1 MKNVIYK
8 IRNIT
13 NGKFYVGSTCDSRER
28 FRSHRKGLRGNRHHC
43 KHLQAS
49 WNKYGEDFFKF
60 EVIEQVASSDLLF
73 AAEDIWLSEWFG
85 HAQCYNSGRS
95 AATPMRGIQKEEHP
109 CYGRVV
115 TDDEKGRISTG
126 LKEYYANNISHRLG
140 ATHTVETLA
149 KIAQNRTP
157 PKGVDHY
164 GYGLTRSAET
174 KAKISEKCKGLVNPM
189 KGKHH
194 SEQSK
199 ANMSAAVK
207 RGEESHFY
215 GKRPTNADDLQ
226 KEIYAVL
233 PDRTIQTFV
242 SLTHMRDTLGVS
254 VATII
259 RACKSGN
266 PIKFGVLAGWVLS
279 YVGKEINEAPKIPEE
294 YVGFP
299 RTRQDAKDKGEK
311 QYYTGVP
318 CERGHLSPRKTK
330 GTCIACMKAD
340 YKKDNDRRK
349 ANKLI
354 DTPTV

>member
-1 MKNVIYK
+1 M
-8 IRNIT
+8 
-13 NGKFYVGSTCDSRER
+13 
-28 FRSHRKGLRGNRHHC
+28 
-43 KHLQAS
+43 QAA
-49 WNKYGEDFFKF
+49 WNKYGEECFKF
-60 EVIEQVASSDLLF
+60 EVLMHIEDVNELLSVEQV
-73 AAEDIWLSEWFG
+73 WLDE
-85 HAQCYNSGRS
+85 HAGKPYCYNWATDAS
-95 AATPMRGIQKEEHP
+95 APMRGKKHTI
-109 CYGRVV
+109 
-115 TDDEKGRISTG
+115 
-126 LKEYYANNISHRLG
+126 
-140 ATHTVETLA
+140 ATLD

-174 KAKISEKCKGLVNPM
+174 KVKISEKCKGLVNPM
-189 KGKHH
+189 KGKTH

-233 PDRTIQTFV
+233 PDRTTQTFV

-254 VATII
+254 IAAII

-266 PIKFGVLAGWVLS
+266 PIKYGVLAGWVLS
-279 YVGKEINEAPKIPEE
+279 YVGKEINEAPEIPEE
-294 YVGFP
+294 YMSFP

-354 DTPTV
+354 DTTPK

>member
-1 MKNVIYK
+1 MNNVIYR
-8 IRNIT
+8 IRNVV
-13 NGKFYVGSTCDSRER
+13 NNKFYVGSTINTADR
-28 FRSHRKGLRGNRHHC
+28 FKAHRRRLRAGNHQSPHM
-43 KHLQAS
+43 QAA
-49 WNKYGEDFFKF
+49 WNKYGEDCFKF
-60 EVIEQVASSDLLF
+60 EVLMHIEDVNELLSVEQV
-73 AAEDIWLSEWFG
+73 WLDE
-85 HAQCYNSGRS
+85 HAGKPYCYNWATDAS
-95 AATPMRGIQKEEHP
+95 APMRGK
-109 CYGRVV
+109 
-115 TDDEKGRISTG
+115 
-126 LKEYYANNISHRLG
+126 
-140 ATHTVETLA
+140 THTKETRIKLKA
-149 KIAQNRTP
+149 AAQKV
-157 PKGVDHY
+157 PKGVESILQ
-164 GYGLTRSAET
+164 GVPRSDET

-189 KGKHH
+189 KGKTH
-194 SEQSK
+194 SEQSR
-199 ANMSAAVK
+199 ANMSAAAK
-207 RGEESHFY
+207 RGKESHAY

-254 VATII
+254 IAAII

-279 YVGKEINEAPKIPEE
+279 YVGKEINEAPEIPEE
-294 YVGFP
+294 YMIFP

-354 DTPTV
+354 DTTPK

>member
-28 FRSHRKGLRGNRHHC
+28 FRNHRKMLRGNRHHC

-60 EVIEQVASSDLLF
+60 EIIEELDNSDLLF
-73 AAEDIWLSEWFG
+73 EVENLWLQGWVGKKE
-85 HAQCYNSGRS
+85 CYNSGRS
-95 AATPMRGIQKEEHP
+95 AEAPMRGIATKDHP
-109 CYGRVV
+109 NYGRVWSSE
-115 TDDEKGRISTG
+115 EKQKVSNS
-126 LKEYYANNISHRLG
+126 LKEYYANSISHRLG
-140 ATHTVETLA
+140 VPHTQETLG

-189 KGKHH
+189 KGKTH

-215 GKRPTNADDLQ
+215 GKRPVNADDLQ

-254 VATII
+254 IAAII

-279 YVGKEINEAPKIPEE
+279 YVGKEINEAPEIPEE
-294 YVGFP
+294 YMSFP

-354 DTPTV
+354 DITPK

>member
-1 MKNVIYK
+1 MENVIYR
-8 IRNIT
+8 IRNVV
-13 NGKFYVGSTCDSRER
+13 NNKFYVGSTINTESR
-28 FRSHRKGLRGNRHHC
+28 FKAHRRRLRAGNHQSPHM
-43 KHLQAS
+43 QAA
-49 WNKYGEDFFKF
+49 WNKYGEECFKF
-60 EVIEQVASSDLLF
+60 EVLMHIEDVNELLSVEQV
-73 AAEDIWLSEWFG
+73 WLDE
-85 HAQCYNSGRS
+85 HAGKPYCYNWATDAS
-95 AATPMRGIQKEEHP
+95 APMRGK
-109 CYGRVV
+109 
-115 TDDEKGRISTG
+115 K
-126 LKEYYANNISHRLG
+126 
-140 ATHTVETLA
+140 HTITTLD

-164 GYGLTRSAET
+164 GYGLTRSVET

-189 KGKHH
+189 KGKTH

-233 PDRTIQTFV
+233 PDRTTQTFV

-254 VATII
+254 IAAII

-279 YVGKEINEAPKIPEE
+279 YVGKEINEAPEIPEE
-294 YVGFP
+294 YMSFP

-354 DTPTV
+354 DTTPK

>member
-1 MKNVIYK
+1 MNNVIYR
-8 IRNIT
+8 IRNVV
-13 NGKFYVGSTCDSRER
+13 NNKFYVGSTINTAGR
-28 FRSHRKGLRGNRHHC
+28 FKAHRRRLRAGNHQSPHM
-43 KHLQAS
+43 QAA
-49 WNKYGEDFFKF
+49 WNKYGEDCFKF
-60 EVIEQVASSDLLF
+60 EVLMHIEDVNELLSVEQV
-73 AAEDIWLSEWFG
+73 WLDE
-85 HAQCYNSGRS
+85 HAGKPYCYNWATDAS
-95 AATPMRGIQKEEHP
+95 APMRGK
-109 CYGRVV
+109 
-115 TDDEKGRISTG
+115 
-126 LKEYYANNISHRLG
+126 
-140 ATHTVETLA
+140 THTVETLG

-189 KGKHH
+189 KGKTH

-233 PDRTIQTFV
+233 PDRTTQTFV

-254 VATII
+254 IAAII

-279 YVGKEINEAPKIPEE
+279 YVGKEINEAPEIPEE
-294 YVGFP
+294 YMSFP

-354 DTPTV
+354 DTTTK

>member
-1 MKNVIYK
+1 M
-8 IRNIT
+8 
-13 NGKFYVGSTCDSRER
+13 
-28 FRSHRKGLRGNRHHC
+28 
-43 KHLQAS
+43 QAA
-49 WNKYGEDFFKF
+49 WNKYGEDCFKF
-60 EVIEQVASSDLLF
+60 EVLMHIEDVNELLSVEQV
-73 AAEDIWLSEWFG
+73 WLDE
-85 HAQCYNSGRS
+85 HAGKPYCYNWATDAS
-95 AATPMRGIQKEEHP
+95 APMRGK
-109 CYGRVV
+109 
-115 TDDEKGRISTG
+115 
-126 LKEYYANNISHRLG
+126 
-140 ATHTVETLA
+140 THTVETLG

-189 KGKHH
+189 KGKTH

-233 PDRTIQTFV
+233 PDRTTQTFV

-254 VATII
+254 IAAII

-279 YVGKEINEAPKIPEE
+279 YVGKEINEAPEIPEE
-294 YVGFP
+294 YMSFP

-340 YKKDNDRRK
+340 YKKENDRRK

-354 DTPTV
+354 DTTPK